1 MTIRITLMIVI
12 LVTGILIW
20 IVIRVIGITIGVIRK
35 LWGDRVIWIV
45 IGVIGIVMRIT
56 GIVNRVIGV
65 ITVKYMP
72 STTLFSRE
80 NIALLI
86 LFFFLYDSRIDE

>member
-45 IGVIGIVMRIT
+45 
-56 GIVNRVIGV
+56 
-65 ITVKYMP
+65 MP